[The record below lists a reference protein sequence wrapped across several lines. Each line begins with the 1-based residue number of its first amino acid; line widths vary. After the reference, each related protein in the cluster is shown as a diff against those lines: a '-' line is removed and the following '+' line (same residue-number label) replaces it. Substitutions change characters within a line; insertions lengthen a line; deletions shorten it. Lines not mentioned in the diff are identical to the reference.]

1 MNRDYL
7 LQASDLDSLP
17 RALPEAPRVAA
28 RVKDR
33 PQDFVVEE
41 VPAYLPAGEGPH
53 LFLWVE
59 KRDCSGGDLLRRLAA
74 VLGIPAADIGY
85 AGTKDRM
92 AVTRQWLS
100 VPDSCERAVAAGI
113 SLQGIRVLGV
123 TRHRNKL
130 RLGHL
135 RGNRFRILLRGADPA
150 RVPDLQ
156 RTADELTRVG
166 FPNFFGVQRFGHCG
180 ESIALGLKV
189 IEAGSLDDPAFAR
202 VGRFER
208 RMALSA
214 VQSALFNLVLRERM
228 VRGLDRTVLAGDVL
242 ARVDSGGLF
251 EAEDPAAEQAR
262 YEAGEVAITGPI
274 FGHRSRLA
282 SGEPGAIE
290 RAVLA
295 EAGLDPASFRAFT
308 SLARGTRRPFHV
320 RPEDVRVAG
329 HPDGIVVSF
338 FLPKGTYASVMLR
351 EFVLPAAEGP
361 AADLASEGEIE

>member
-1 MNRDYL
+1 MNREYL
-7 LQASDLDSLP
+7 LRASDLDSLP

-28 RVKDR
+28 RIKDR
-33 PQDFVVEE
+33 PADFVVEE
-41 VPAYLPAGEGPH
+41 VPAYLPAGEGSH

-74 VLGIPAADIGY
+74 VLGIPVADIGY
-85 AGTKDRM
+85 AGTKDRR

-100 VPDSCERAVAAGI
+100 VPESCERVVSAGVALEGV
-113 SLQGIRVLGV
+113 RVLGV
-123 TRHRNKL
+123 AHHRNKL

-150 RVPDLQ
+150 GVPDLA
-156 RTADELTRVG
+156 RTAEDLTRTG
-166 FPNFFGVQRFGHCG
+166 FPNFFGVQRFGRRG
-180 ESIALGLKV
+180 ESIALGLDLLA
-189 IEAGSLDDPAFAR
+189 AGTFNDPAFAR

-228 VRGLDRTVLAGDVL
+228 VRGLARTVLAGDIL
-242 ARVDSGGLF
+242 ARADSGGPF
-251 EAEDPAAEQAR
+251 EAVAPEVEQAR
-262 YEAGEVAITGPI
+262 LDAGEVVLTGPV

-282 SGEPGAIE
+282 AGEAGAIE

-295 EAGLDPASFRAFT
+295 EAGLDPSSFRAFT

-320 RPEDVRVAG
+320 RPEDVRVEAD
-329 HPDGIVVSF
+329 PAGIVLSF

-351 EFVLPAAEGP
+351 EFVLPGAEGP
-361 AADLASEGEIE
+361 AADLASEKEIE

>member
-1 MNRDYL
+1 MNREYL
-7 LQASDLDSLP
+7 LRASDLDSLP

-28 RVKDR
+28 RIKDR
-33 PQDFVVEE
+33 PADFVVEE
-41 VPAYLPAGEGPH
+41 VPAYLPAGEGSH

-74 VLGIPAADIGY
+74 VLGIPVADIGY
-85 AGTKDRM
+85 AGTKDRR

-100 VPDSCERAVAAGI
+100 VPESCERVVSAGVALEGV
-113 SLQGIRVLGV
+113 RVLGV
-123 TRHRNKL
+123 ARHRNKL

-150 RVPDLQ
+150 GVPDLAH
-156 RTADELTRVG
+156 TAEDLTRSG
-166 FPNFFGVQRFGHCG
+166 FPNFFGVQRFGRRG
-180 ESIALGLKV
+180 ESVALGLDLLA
-189 IEAGSLDDPAFAR
+189 AGTFDAPGFAR
-202 VGRFER
+202 IGRFER

-228 VRGLDRTVLAGDVL
+228 VRGLARTVLAGDIL
-242 ARVDSGGLF
+242 ARADSGGLF
-251 EAEDPAAEQAR
+251 EAVAPEVEQAR
-262 YEAGEVAITGPI
+262 LDAGEVVLTGPI

-295 EAGLDPASFRAFT
+295 EAGLDPSSFRAFT

-320 RPEDVRVAG
+320 RPEDVRVEAD
-329 HPDGIVVSF
+329 PAGIVVSF

-351 EFVLPAAEGP
+351 EFVLPGAEDP
-361 AADLASEGEIE
+361 PDPP